1 MTFIYQSISWIYDVK
16 GVDKVFEGPSVFGP
30 GHIRGRPVEVKWL
43 IISTII
49 KQTNKY
55 HEDILFILHVQL
67 CYFNKC
73 VILLTLETEN
83 GLLEIVR

>member
-49 KQTNKY
+49 KQTNK
-55 HEDILFILHVQL
+55 
-67 CYFNKC
+67 
-73 VILLTLETEN
+73 
-83 GLLEIVR
+83 